1 MQELSRSID
10 NKNIYDHYLLKKSK
24 EDDRMTNYDSR
35 VTPQDSPVRNPGE

>member
-10 NKNIYDHYLLKKSK
+10 TKNLYEHYILKKSK

-35 VTPQDSPVRNPGE
+35 INPIDSIQASPGQ